1 MINLNFVLYIS
12 VSLLCLTSS
21 AVLAMHS
28 FSNSYILV
36 YISGLLVTYT
46 FGLWFRDIISEGT
59 TQLMAVLNCY
69 YTLMLL
75 NFLILYN
82 RIFVSKDLT
91 NVKVVRVINEM
102 EITNIMN
109 SYSYKEIVNNFNYND
124 NEFSYYLAG
133 LLEGDGYISLPALG
147 NTTLNRI
154 LNPRL
159 VFTFN
164 INNLPLFVFIKNKL
178 EVGRFQQSSENV
190 GRYIIGDYKGIIKVV
205 ELIHGKL
212 RTPKNIT
219 FNKLIDFLNLKY
231 NINIA
236 ESPLDTSQ
244 IGSNYWF
251 TGFIEADGYFG
262 VKIVEAK
269 PKLDNLRS
277 RSRSVGLVFR
287 LDQRLYDKPTSS
299 NMASIMESLA
309 KYLDCT
315 VSTYKIKEIPVL
327 SVSISSI
334 TKIELLMDYISKFP
348 LLGVKGKDY
357 KDWEKIYTMIKSKE
371 HLTDKGFILIKTI
384 CSNMNKNR
392 KI

>member
-1 MINLNFVLYIS
+1 MLYIS

-36 YISGLLVTYT
+36 YISGFLVTYT

-59 TQLMAVLNCY
+59 IQLVSVLNYY
-69 YTLMLL
+69 YTIMLL

-82 RIFVSKDLT
+82 SISIDKDFT
-91 NVKVVRVINEM
+91 NVKAARVINEM

-109 SYSYKEIVNNFNYND
+109 SYKEIINNFNYDD

-133 LLEGDGYISLPALG
+133 LLEGDGNISLPALG
-147 NTTLNRI
+147 NTTLNRT

-190 GRYIIGDYKGIIKVV
+190 GRYIIGDSKGVIKVV

-231 NINIA
+231 NLKIA
-236 ESPLDTSQ
+236 KSPLDTSK
-244 IGSNYWF
+244 IESNSWF

-262 VKIVEAK
+262 VKIVEARARG

-277 RSRSVGLVFR
+277 RSRNVGLVFR

-299 NMASIMESLA
+299 NMISIMESLA

-334 TKIELLMDYISKFP
+334 AKIETLIDYISKFP

-371 HLTDKGFILIKTI
+371 HLTDNGIILIKTI